1 MRTSRDSGP
10 AIAKWHFRIRRNWEE
25 NRMKSTLPCAI
36 SAAVLLAGNMAVF
49 AQATPQAPAS
59 PPRPTTQAPQQ
70 SGAGQT
76 VTVVGCVQREEDY
89 RKANNLGRGGA
100 AGSGV
105 GAGNEFVLAN
115 AMMSSAAGGAAAPG
129 APTGTGGTNTAYEV
143 TGPNEGQLARHV
155 GNRVEI
161 TGMLKPA
168 EAGAAGPT
176 GGPTAGAPPRG
187 VDVTSEDLKLRE
199 LEVTSVKTASGTCPK

>member
-1 MRTSRDSGP
+1 
-10 AIAKWHFRIRRNWEE
+10 
-25 NRMKSTLPCAI
+25 MKSTLPCAI

-59 PPRPTTQAPQQ
+59 PPKPATQTPQQ
-70 SGAGQT
+70 SGAGAGQT

-115 AMMSSAAGGAAAPG
+115 AMMSSAASGGAAAPG
-129 APTGTGGTNTAYEV
+129 APTGTGGATSSTAYEV
-143 TGPNEGQLARHV
+143 TGKNEGELAKHV
-155 GNRVEI
+155 GSRVEI

-187 VDVTSEDLKLRE
+187 VDVASQDLKLRE
-199 LEVTSVKTASGTCPK
+199 LEVTSVRTATGTCPK

>member
-1 MRTSRDSGP
+1 
-10 AIAKWHFRIRRNWEE
+10 
-25 NRMKSTLPCAI
+25 MKSTLPCAI
-36 SAAVLLAGNMAVF
+36 AAAVLLAGNMAVF
-49 AQATPQAPAS
+49 AQATPQAPPAS
-59 PPRPTTQAPQQ
+59 PPKPTTQASQQ
-70 SGAGQT
+70 SGAGQN
-76 VTVVGCVQREEDY
+76 VTVVGCVQREDDY

-115 AMMSSAAGGAAAPG
+115 AMMSSGAAGGAAAPS

-143 TGPNEGQLARHV
+143 TGPNEGKLAQHV

-168 EAGAAGPT
+168 ETGAVGPT

-199 LEVTSVKTASGTCPK
+199 LEVTSVKAATGTCK

>member
-1 MRTSRDSGP
+1 
-10 AIAKWHFRIRRNWEE
+10 
-25 NRMKSTLPCAI
+25 MKSTLPCAI
-36 SAAVLLAGNMAVF
+36 AAAVLLAGNMAVF
-49 AQATPQAPAS
+49 AQATPQAPPAS
-59 PPRPTTQAPQQ
+59 PPKPTTQASQQ
-70 SGAGQT
+70 SGAGQN
-76 VTVVGCVQREEDY
+76 VTVVGCVQREDDY

-115 AMMSSAAGGAAAPG
+115 AMMSSGAAGGAAAPS

-143 TGPNEGQLARHV
+143 TGPNEGKLAQHV

-161 TGMLKPA
+161 TGTLKRA
-168 EAGAAGPT
+168 ETGAVGPT

-199 LEVTSVKTASGTCPK
+199 LEVTSVKAATGTCK

>member
-1 MRTSRDSGP
+1 
-10 AIAKWHFRIRRNWEE
+10 
-25 NRMKSTLPCAI
+25 MKSTLPCAI

-49 AQATPQAPAS
+49 AQATPQEPAS
-59 PPRPTTQAPQQ
+59 PPKPTTQTPATTQQ
-70 SGAGQT
+70 PRASAGQN

-115 AMMSSAAGGAAAPG
+115 AMMSGGA
-129 APTGTGGTNTAYEV
+129 APTGTAGATSNTAYEV
-143 TGPNEGQLARHV
+143 TGPNEGELAKHV
-155 GNRVEI
+155 GSRVEI
-161 TGMLKPA
+161 TGMLKAA
-168 EAGAAGPT
+168 ETGAAGPT

-187 VDVTSEDLKLRE
+187 VDVASQDLKLRE
-199 LEVTSVKTASGTCPK
+199 LEVTSVKTATGTCPK